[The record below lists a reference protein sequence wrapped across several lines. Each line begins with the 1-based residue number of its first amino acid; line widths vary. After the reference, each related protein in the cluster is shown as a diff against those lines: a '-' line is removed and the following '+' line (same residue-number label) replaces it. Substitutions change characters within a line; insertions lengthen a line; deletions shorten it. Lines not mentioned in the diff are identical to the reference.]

1 MIDVARPHD
10 HAMEHPRHA
19 AHAPAESGVHYA
31 RCPQCAETMA
41 RVNFGK
47 HSGIV
52 VDVCRWHGTWFDA
65 GELDAAMEFVHA
77 GGVPRGSPPLRS

>member
-1 MIDVARPHD
+1 
-10 HAMEHPRHA
+10 
-19 AHAPAESGVHYA
+19 
-31 RCPQCAETMA
+31 MA

>member
-1 MIDVARPHD
+1 MIDVARPHG
-10 HAMEHPRHA
+10 HAMEHPCHA
-19 AHAPAESGVHYA
+19 AHVPGESAVPCA

-52 VDVCRWHGTWFDA
+52 IDVCRWHGTWFDA
-65 GELDAAMEFVHA
+65 GEIEAVMEFVDA
-77 GGVPRGSPPLRS
+77 GGVRQGEHSPGS